1 MNKKSVYQTVLLTPE
16 QILKFWPSLEKPIS
30 DSLVH
35 SVNELSSFDVF
46 KLALDDRV
54 HVWLTV
60 DNASKIVCV
69 TTTRFLHYKRKKV
82 MQMLTMTTLGSS
94 IPDMFDQH
102 EKFEEFAKV
111 NSCSSI
117 QAWGRKGWLRR
128 LNPLRSKSGNKYKL
142 QYYVFNM
149 EI

>member
-1 MNKKSVYQTVLLTPE
+1 MNEKSVYQTVLLTPE
-16 QILKFWPSLEKPIS
+16 QILKFWSTLEKPIS
-30 DSLVH
+30 DALKY

-46 KLALDDRV
+46 KLAIDGKIHIWATLDNLSNIAV
-54 HVWLTV
+54 
-60 DNASKIVCV
+60 I
-69 TTTRFLHYKRKKV
+69 TTTRFLHYKSKKV

>member
-16 QILKFWPSLEKPIS
+16 QILKFWSSLEKPIS
-30 DSLVH
+30 DSLAH

-60 DNASKIVCV
+60 DNVSKIVGV